1 MVLRHNMY
9 VLFSVC
15 LVATDNGGSIR
26 SLHLAFELNTFL
38 FYIYKTFQRI
48 DMFFMNASV
57 N

>member
-1 MVLRHNMY
+1 MY

-15 LVATDNGGSIR
+15 LVAMDNGGSIR

-38 FYIYKTFQRI
+38 FYIYKTLQRI